1 MWQNPANLGV
11 PPFTTFIVLLRS
23 LTPPSQDLGI
33 SHMAVNKTDSLFI
46 NTLTVT
52 GLEPNTN
59 YNTSVRA
66 VSTHPAVDGEQLMS
80 NTISEVIT
88 TTTSGMHT
96 YNS

>member
-1 MWQNPANLGV
+1 MWQSPANLGV
-11 PPFTTFIVLLRS
+11 PPFSTFIVLLRS
-23 LTPPSQDLGI
+23 LTPSQDLGI
-33 SHMAVNKTDSLFI
+33 SHNAVNKSDLLFI

-59 YNTSVRA
+59 YNASVRA

-88 TTTSGMHT
+88 TTTSGMHA
-96 YNS
+96 YNSW